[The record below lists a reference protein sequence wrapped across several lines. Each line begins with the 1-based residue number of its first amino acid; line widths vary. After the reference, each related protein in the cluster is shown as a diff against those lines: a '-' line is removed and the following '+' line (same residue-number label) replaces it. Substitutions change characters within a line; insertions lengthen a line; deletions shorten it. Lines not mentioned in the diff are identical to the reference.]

1 MRTIHLVG
9 FTFAAAV
16 IGCGGQSTTP
26 SQPTPVP
33 TAPSGSGQ
41 PGAGAP
47 PATSMFDALM
57 AEAKGHVAIEG
68 NVTQENI
75 VADQAGMAK
84 TTDPHLLNAWG
95 LAFNPSGPAWVSS
108 NGNGTSQVYD
118 DTDPNVTKIALEVT
132 IPPPSGGMPPSAPTG
147 QVFNRAASSA
157 FMGDLFIFAT
167 EDGTIAAWQRSN
179 GTTAVI
185 RADNSPGKAIYKG
198 VAIAMP
204 LTALGRSQLYAADFH
219 NNKIDVWDDQ
229 YMPVTTLGGFTDPN
243 LPAGFAP
250 FNVYGLGP
258 LVLVTYAKQDADA
271 EDDVKGAGNG
281 FLDLYSAEGIFL
293 QRLVSGGQLNSPW
306 GLVFAPDKDHNAVDL
321 AVGNFGDGMIN
332 IYNLSLKGI
341 HIDAVWEGALG
352 NAATGQPLVIDGL
365 WALEFGS
372 GHSGFE
378 ADEIYFT
385 AGPND
390 EANGLFGSLAFTGPR
405 Q

>member
-1 MRTIHLVG
+1 M
-9 FTFAAAV
+9 
-16 IGCGGQSTTP
+16 
-26 SQPTPVP
+26 
-33 TAPSGSGQ
+33 
-41 PGAGAP
+41 
-47 PATSMFDALM
+47 
-57 AEAKGHVAIEG
+57 
-68 NVTQENI
+68 
-75 VADQAGMAK
+75 
-84 TTDPHLLNAWG
+84 
-95 LAFNPSGPAWVSS
+95 
-108 NGNGTSQVYD
+108 
-118 DTDPNVTKIALEVT
+118 
-132 IPPPSGGMPPSAPTG
+132 
-147 QVFNRAASSA
+147 
-157 FMGDLFIFAT
+157 
-167 EDGTIAAWQRSN
+167 
-179 GTTAVI
+179 
-185 RADNSPGKAIYKG
+185 
-198 VAIAMP
+198 
-204 LTALGRSQLYAADFH
+204 LYAANFH
-219 NNKIDVWDDQ
+219 AGTIDVFNDSFA
-229 YMPVTTLGGFTDPN
+229 PVTVPGGFADPN

-250 FNVYGLGP
+250 FNVQEIAGR
-258 LVLVTYAKQDADA
+258 LVVAYAKQDADA

-390 EANGLFGSLAFTGPR
+390 EANGLFGSLDFTGPR